1 MHILAFN
8 SSPRDNQTS
17 KTELLLQQ
25 FLGGAGQA
33 GAETETLYLRQYKIK
48 HCLGC
53 FGCWVKT
60 PGRCVQADDM
70 TEKLFDRF
78 LQADLVVLATP
89 LYHYTMNA
97 RLKMFI
103 ERTLPMFQP
112 YFIDRGERSGHPPR
126 FEKLPRLVALSVC
139 AFPEPSNFS
148 ALSLTMKKIFGTRLA
163 AEIYRHSSEFMTI
176 PDLAPRVQEV
186 LAAAARA
193 GGEVVR
199 DGLVS
204 PATLQAL
211 TQDLAPRE
219 LLIRMVNEYWQQE
232 LGQSAVKQ

>member
-25 FLGGAGQA
+25 FLDGAGQA

-70 TEKLFDRF
+70 TQKLFDRF

-89 LYHYTMNA
+89 LYHFTMNA

-126 FEKLPRLVALSVC
+126 FEKLPRVVALSVC
-139 AFPEPSNFS
+139 AFPEQSSFS
-148 ALSLTMKKIFGTRLA
+148 ALSLTMKMIFGTHLA
-163 AEIYRHSSEFMTI
+163 AEIYRHSSEFMAI

-204 PATLQAL
+204 PDTLQAI

-219 LLIRMVNEYWQQE
+219 LLIRMINEYWQQE
-232 LGQSAVKQ
+232 LGQSGIKQ